1 MKKEELK
8 EFIEGTIIPN
18 KIKGI
23 TATMLKEVLLEVAD
37 SLGEGSGGGG
47 GYAIFCNYDTDVI
60 ANDDYKDNFAA
71 AFAASNL
78 LTPEQLEHNK
88 QCFEKIIAEINSGK
102 PMPNINVDINPKVFG
117 NNSLSWDDMRVF
129 IPILQGYLFN
139 NVNGDILGGALQ
151 VEYPYILGGIPNKEV
166 LFTKEGYVIVLI

>member
-47 GYAIFCNYDTDVI
+47 YAIFCNYDVEVLTS
-60 ANDDYKDNFAA
+60 DDYKDDPAA
-71 AFAASNL
+71 GIVASNL

-102 PMPNINVDINPKVFG
+102 PMPLINIDFNPKVLADET
-117 NNSLSWDDMRVF
+117 SSWDDMHMFSSIVM
-129 IPILQGYLFN
+129 GYLVN
-139 NVNGDILGGALQ
+139 NVNGDIFGGVLQ
-151 VEYPYILGGIPNKEV
+151 VEYPYIIGMIASEEII
-166 LFTKEGYVIVLI
+166 FTKEGYVTVLI

>member
-37 SLGEGSGGGG
+37 SLGEGGGGG
-47 GYAIFCNYDTDVI
+47 GYAIFCNYDVEVL
-60 ANDDYKDNFAA
+60 NSDDYKDDPAA
-71 AFAASNL
+71 GIVASNL

-102 PMPNINVDINPKVFG
+102 PMPSISIDISPNVFG
-117 NNSLSWDDMRVF
+117 ASFPWNTVHTTFPLEAQLVIS
-129 IPILQGYLFN
+129 IE
-139 NVNGDILGGALQ
+139 GDGAEMGD
-151 VEYPYILGGIPNKEV
+151 VIGYPYIWHRSYAPTEGFI
-166 LFTKEGYVIVLI
+166 TKDGYCCIIL

>member
-37 SLGEGSGGGG
+37 SLGEGGGG
-47 GYAIFCNYDTDVI
+47 GYAIFCNYDKEVI
-60 ANDDYKDNFAA
+60 TSGDYKDNPAA
-71 AFAASNL
+71 GIVASNL

-102 PMPNINVDINPKVFG
+102 PMPPIHVDINPKVVT
-117 NNSLSWDDMRVF
+117 SDPLYWDDMHLF
-129 IPILQGYLFN
+129 GNLQGYLIN
-139 NVNGDILGGALQ
+139 NVNGDIFGGEFQ
-151 VEYPYILGGIPNKEV
+151 VEYPYIIGGILSLNLETI
-166 LFTKEGYVIVLI
+166 FTKEGYVIAID

>member
-37 SLGEGSGGGG
+37 SLGEGGGGG
-47 GYAIFCNYDTDVI
+47 SYAIFCNCDTEVL
-60 ANDDYKDNFAA
+60 NSDDYKDDFAA
-71 AFAASNL
+71 GIVASNL

-102 PMPNINVDINPKVFG
+102 PMPLIQVDINPKTLG
-117 NNSLSWDDMRVF
+117 NNSLSWDDIHVS

-166 LFTKEGYVIVLI
+166 IFTKEGYVIVLI

>member
-37 SLGEGSGGGG
+37 SLGEGGGG
-47 GYAIFCNYDTDVI
+47 GYAIFCSFDKNILTS
-60 ANDDYKDNFAA
+60 DDYKDNFAA
-71 AFAASNL
+71 GIVASNL

-102 PMPNINVDINPKVFG
+102 PMPLINIDFNPKALT
-117 NNSLSWDDMRVF
+117 NDPISWDDTHTF
-129 IPILQGYLFN
+129 GTIALGYLIN
-139 NVNGDILGGALQ
+139 NVNGDIFEGVLQ
-151 VEYPYILGGIPNKEV
+151 VEYPYIIGMFASKEII
-166 LFTKEGYVIVLI
+166 FTKEGYVIVLI

>member
-37 SLGEGSGGGG
+37 SLGEGGGG
-47 GYAIFCNYDTDVI
+47 GYAIFCNYDKEVLTS
-60 ANDDYKDNFAA
+60 DDYKDNPAA
-71 AFAASNL
+71 GIVASNL

-102 PMPNINVDINPKVFG
+102 PIPLINIDFNPKVLADET
-117 NNSLSWDDMRVF
+117 LSWDNMHMFSSIVM
-129 IPILQGYLFN
+129 GYLVN
-139 NVNGDILGGALQ
+139 NVNGDVFGGALQ
-151 VEYPYILGGIPNKEV
+151 VEYPYIVGMLASEEII
-166 LFTKEGYVIVLI
+166 FTKEGYVTVLI

>member
-23 TATMLKEVLLEVAD
+23 TATMLKEVLLEIAD
-37 SLGEGSGGGG
+37 SLGEGSGGGS
-47 GYAIFCNYDTDVI
+47 YAIFCNFDKNVLTS
-60 ANDDYKDNFAA
+60 DDYKDNFAA
-71 AFAASNL
+71 GIVASNL

-102 PMPNINVDINPKVFG
+102 PMPLINVDFNPKVLG
-117 NNSLSWDDMRVF
+117 NNSLSWDDMHMF
-129 IPILQGYLFN
+129 GTIALGYLIN
-139 NVNGDILGGALQ
+139 NVNGDIFEGVLQ
-151 VEYPYILGGIPNKEV
+151 VEYPYIIGTFASAEII
-166 LFTKEGYVIVLI
+166 FTKEGYVITG

>member
-37 SLGEGSGGGG
+37 SLGEGGGG
-47 GYAIFCNYDTDVI
+47 GYAIFCNYDKEVLNSD
-60 ANDDYKDNFAA
+60 AYKDNYAA
-71 AFAASNL
+71 GIVASNL

-102 PMPNINVDINPKVFG
+102 PMPLISMDINPKIFG
-117 NNSLSWDDMRVF
+117 SDFYDWNDIRVF
-129 IPILQGYLFN
+129 SSILEGYLVN
-139 NVNGDILGGALQ
+139 NVNGDICNGELQ
-151 VEYPYILGGIPNKEV
+151 VGYPYILGGIPNMEV
-166 LFTKEGYVIVLI
+166 VFTKEGYVLAD

>member
-37 SLGEGSGGGG
+37 SLGEGSGGG
-47 GYAIFCNYDTDVI
+47 YAIFCNYDVEVLTSG
-60 ANDDYKDNFAA
+60 DYKDNIAA
-71 AFAASNL
+71 GIVASNL

-102 PMPNINVDINPKVFG
+102 PMPLINVDFNPKALT
-117 NNSLSWDDMRVF
+117 NDPISWDDAHAF
-129 IPILQGYLFN
+129 GPIATGYLIN
-139 NVNGDILGGALQ
+139 NVNGDIFGGGLQ
-151 VEYPYILGGIPNKEV
+151 VEYPYIIGMLANMDII
-166 LFTKEGYVIVLI
+166 FTKEGYVIID

>member
-37 SLGEGSGGGG
+37 SLGEGNGGGG
-47 GYAIFCNYDTDVI
+47 GYAIFCNFDKNVLTS
-60 ANDDYKDNFAA
+60 DDYKDDPAA
-71 AFAASNL
+71 GIVASNL

-102 PMPNINVDINPKVFG
+102 PMPPIQVDINPSVLVNDPLSWGDIHVFG
-117 NNSLSWDDMRVF
+117 A
-129 IPILQGYLFN
+129 LQGYLIN
-139 NVNGDILGGALQ
+139 NVNGDILGMGELL
-151 VEYPYILGGIPNKEV
+151 EYPYIIGSFFTFNEDV
-166 LFTKEGYVIVLI
+166 LFTKEGYVIVI

>member
-37 SLGEGSGGGG
+37 SLGEGGGG
-47 GYAIFCNYDTDVI
+47 GYTIFCHCDTKVL
-60 ANDDYKDNFAA
+60 NSDDYKDDPAA
-71 AFAASNL
+71 GIAASNL

-102 PMPNINVDINPKVFG
+102 PMPSIQIDFHPKVLT
-117 NNSLSWDDMRVF
+117 NASISWNDVHVF
-129 IPILQGYLFN
+129 MTILQGYLVN
-139 NVNGDILGGALQ
+139 NVNGGIMGGDLQ
-151 VEYPYILGGIPNKEV
+151 IGYPYIAGGISNMNI
-166 LFTKEGYVIVLI
+166 LFTKEGYVIY

>member
-23 TATMLKEVLLEVAD
+23 TATMLKEVLLEIAD
-37 SLGEGSGGGG
+37 SLGEGSGGG
-47 GYAIFCNYDTDVI
+47 YAIFCNFDKNVLTS
-60 ANDDYKDNFAA
+60 DDYKDDPAA
-71 AFAASNL
+71 GIVASNL

-102 PMPNINVDINPKVFG
+102 PMPLINIDSNPKVLV
-117 NNSLSWDDMRVF
+117 ND
-129 IPILQGYLFN
+129 PIS
-139 NVNGDILGGALQ
+139 
-151 VEYPYILGGIPNKEV
+151 
-166 LFTKEGYVIVLI
+166 

>member
-37 SLGEGSGGGG
+37 SLGEGGGG
-47 GYAIFCNYDTDVI
+47 GYAIFCNYDKEVFTS
-60 ANDDYKDNFAA
+60 DDYKDNPAA
-71 AFAASNL
+71 GIVASNL

-102 PMPNINVDINPKVFG
+102 PMPLINIDFNPKVLADET
-117 NNSLSWDDMRVF
+117 LSWDNMHMFSSIVM
-129 IPILQGYLFN
+129 GYLVN
-139 NVNGDILGGALQ
+139 NVNGDVLGGELQ
-151 VEYPYILGGIPNKEV
+151 VEYPYIVGMLASEEII
-166 LFTKEGYVIVLI
+166 FTKEGYVTVLI

>member
-37 SLGEGSGGGG
+37 SLGEGGGGS
-47 GYAIFCNYDTDVI
+47 YTIFCNCDVEVFN
-60 ANDDYKDNFAA
+60 NDDYKDNPAA
-71 AFAASNL
+71 GIVASNL

-102 PMPNINVDINPKVFG
+102 PMPSIHVDINPKAFG
-117 NNSLSWDDMRVF
+117 NDSLSWDDVRVF
-129 IPILQGYLFN
+129 TPIMQGYLVN
-139 NVNGDILGGALQ
+139 SVNGDILGGKLQ
-151 VEYPYILGGIPNKEV
+151 VEYPYIVGGILNVEII
-166 LFTKEGYVIVLI
+166 FTKEGYVIAII

>member
-23 TATMLKEVLLEVAD
+23 TATMLKEVLLEVVD
-37 SLGEGSGGGG
+37 SLGEGGGG
-47 GYAIFCNYDTDVI
+47 GYAIFCNYDVEVLTS
-60 ANDDYKDNFAA
+60 DDYKDNPAA
-71 AFAASNL
+71 GIVASNL

-102 PMPNINVDINPKVFG
+102 PMPFIHIDVNPKTIGLESFYWNDVRASFPLLEG
-117 NNSLSWDDMRVF
+117 FL
-129 IPILQGYLFN
+129 IN
-139 NVNGDILGGALQ
+139 NVNGDVFEGELQ
-151 VEYPYILGGIPNKEV
+151 VEYPFIAGSAFNVDII
-166 LFTKEGYVIVLI
+166 FTKEGYVVVAI